1 MSAAHTFFTRR
12 RYCKGMDGSLRR
24 RKAPIQNK
32 IIGDAPFKNN
42 TQSGSPQKSGGGTK
56 APFQNRIGTKTL
68 FQNKISRRACV
79 FWGLAACTALV
90 YLLADI
96 PVSAEYLFAR
106 GVTRALSWLLGGV
119 TGLFSLSFYETA
131 AALLIVGIPMAAVCF
146 ILLLCWKDY
155 ARAKAWLWRAAFFA
169 LSLLLAF
176 GLLFAPLYA
185 RPSAASALGIE
196 EAPVTREEVVEAAD
210 WTIGQLNELAAQLPR
225 DEAGNV
231 LPADFDALARSLNA
245 AYAEAGSYFA
255 PYGVRPKA
263 VALSVPMSYLGIT
276 GIYMPFFAE
285 ANVNVNIPAYTLP
298 VTMAHEMAH
307 AKGVAQEGQAN
318 IVAYALCLR
327 SEEAALR
334 YSGLMSAAAVLLN
347 ALPQEEFEALYG
359 QLSPA
364 VRREYANAS
373 AHYQK
378 YEGLID
384 SISSFFND
392 LFLKANGVPGGIE
405 SYGSTV
411 RALVSLQKQLSAG

>member
-1 MSAAHTFFTRR
+1 MLLLA
-12 RYCKGMDGSLRR
+12 
-24 RKAPIQNK
+24 
-32 IIGDAPFKNN
+32 
-42 TQSGSPQKSGGGTK
+42 
-56 APFQNRIGTKTL
+56 
-68 FQNKISRRACV
+68 
-79 FWGLAACTALV
+79 LAAAVLC
-90 YLLADI
+90 LLADI
-96 PVSAEYLFAR
+96 PVFCEYLFAR
-106 GVTRALSWLLGGV
+106 GVTRWLSGLLGLISNAV
-119 TGLFSLSFYETA
+119 PVSLYEI
-131 AALLIVGIPMAAVCF
+131 AALLLVFGAVFLLVQLAVLLRQRRFARLREVLCRLLAAGLGV
-146 ILLLCWKDY
+146 
-155 ARAKAWLWRAAFFA
+155 
-169 LSLLLAF
+169 LLAF
-176 GLLFAPLYA
+176 GALYAPLYG
-185 RPSAASALGIE
+185 RKTVFDALDLSE
-196 EAPVTREEVVEAAD
+196 TQVTREGVRAAAGYYIEA
-210 WTIGQLNELAAQLPR
+210 LNALSARMRR
-225 DEAGNV
+225 DEDGNV
-231 LPADFDALARSLNA
+231 IAAHSLAELSDLLNA
-245 AYAEAGSYFA
+245 EYGRQGGGYFS
-255 PYGVRPKA
+255 PYFVRVKG

-285 ANVNVNIPAYTLP
+285 ANVNVNIPAYSLP

-334 YSGLMSAAAVLLN
+334 YSGLMSAAAALLN